1 MRGFALDRRTLL
13 AGLGLAGMGSVAAA
27 AIVRPAVAADSADAR
42 LDALLA
48 AQFEAGLRDDPTR
61 ATSLGLD
68 TGALADLR
76 ARFPDWS
83 PAGRAARD
91 RRIDSDLAAVRA
103 IDPDTLGD
111 TARAAHDSAEFDLT
125 ARQRLAR
132 FPYHSG
138 GFGHRAGPYA
148 VTQLGG
154 FYTGVSTF
162 LDSQHPVATKA
173 DADAYM
179 ARLEAVPALLDD
191 DTGIVA
197 ANAAMNVVAPRFI
210 LEQALQQLARL
221 RDGDVASK
229 TLVASIARRS
239 AAIGLDGYGE
249 RAAAVF
255 EGPIRAALSR
265 QIDAL
270 TALLPRAGDAA
281 GVGRLPDGE
290 AYYAATLAQHTTTSL
305 GAAEIHRI
313 GREQLADLTARMDEL
328 LKAQGYA
335 NGSLRERLDALGKA
349 EGQLFAN
356 DDAGRAEM
364 LAYLNGR
371 LTAVRARLPQVFS
384 RMPKAPYEIRRVP
397 PEIEIG
403 APGGSAQAGTPD
415 GSRPGIFFINLR
427 DTGEWPRY
435 TLPTLAYHEGAP
447 GHLFEGA
454 LKYEDAALPLYR
466 QTASV
471 TAFGEGWGLYAEQ
484 VADELGMY
492 DDDPLGKIG
501 YLASYAFRASRLVV
515 DTGLHAMGW
524 SREQAIDFMVQNS
537 SEAPSAARTEID
549 RYIVYPGQAC
559 SYKIGQTAISRLR
572 DEVSGRPGY
581 DIKRFHDVVLG
592 AGRIPLA
599 VLENRVRAAFPA

>member
-1 MRGFALDRRTLL
+1 MTDTAPDRRTIL
-13 AGLGLAGMGSVAAA
+13 AGLGGLAVASVARPVAAA
-27 AIVRPAVAADSADAR
+27 ETADAR
-42 LDALLA
+42 VDTLLA
-48 AQFEAGLRDDPTR
+48 AQFEQGLHDDPTR
-61 ATSLGLD
+61 ATSLGID
-68 TGALADLR
+68 TGARAALR
-76 ARFPDWS
+76 AQFPDWS
-83 PAGRAARD
+83 PAARAARA
-91 RRIDSDLAAVRA
+91 RQIDSDLAAVRS
-103 IDPDTLGD
+103 IKPDTLGAS
-111 TARAAHDSAEFDLT
+111 ARIAHDSAEFDLAT
-125 ARQRLAR
+125 RQRLAR
-132 FPYHSG
+132 FTYHTG
-138 GFGHRAGPYA
+138 GFGHRPGPYA

-162 LDSQHPVATKA
+162 LDSQHPVKNKA

-179 ARLEAVPALLDD
+179 LRLQAIPALFDA
-191 DTGIVA
+191 DTEIVKT
-197 ANAAMNVVAPRFI
+197 NAAMGVVAPRFI
-210 LEQALQQLARL
+210 LDQALQQLARL
-221 RDGDVASK
+221 RDGDVAGK

-239 AAIGLDGYGE
+239 TAIGLAGYGD

-255 EGPIRAALSR
+255 EGPIRAALTR

-270 TALLPRAGDAA
+270 TALLPRAGTDA
-281 GVGRLPDGE
+281 GVARLPDGE
-290 AYYAATLAQHTTTSL
+290 AYYAATLAQHTTTNL

-313 GREQLADLTARMDEL
+313 GREQVADLASRMDVL
-328 LKAQGYA
+328 LKAQGYT
-335 NGSLRERLDALGKA
+335 NGSLRDRLNALSKA

-364 LAYLNGR
+364 LAYLNG
-371 LTAVRARLPQVFS
+371 LLVTVRGKLPQVFS
-384 RMPKAPYEIRRVP
+384 RLPKAPYEIRRVP

-427 DTGEWPRY
+427 DTAEWPRY

-454 LKYEDAALPLYR
+454 LKLEDAELPLYR
-466 QTASV
+466 QAASV
-471 TAFGEGWGLYAEQ
+471 TAYGEGWGLYAEQ

-492 DDDPLGKIG
+492 EDDPLGKIG

-524 SREQAIDFMVQNS
+524 SREQAIDYMVENS
-537 SEAPSAARTEID
+537 STSPTASRTEIY

-559 SYKIGQTAISRLR
+559 SYKVGQIAISRVR
-572 DEVSGRPGY
+572 DEVAKRPGY

-592 AGRIPLA
+592 AGRVPLA
-599 VLENRVRAAFPA
+599 VLERQVRAAFPG

>member
-1 MRGFALDRRTLL
+1 MTDHAPDRRTVL
-13 AGLGLAGMGSVAAA
+13 AGIGSLAVVSAANPVAA
-27 AIVRPAVAADSADAR
+27 RETADAR
-42 LDALLA
+42 LDTLLS
-48 AQFEAGLRDDPTR
+48 AQFEQGLRDDPTR
-61 ATSLGLD
+61 ATSLGID
-68 TGALADLR
+68 TGARAALR
-76 ARFPDWS
+76 AQFPDWS
-83 PAGRAARD
+83 ATARAERT
-91 RRIDSDLAAVRA
+91 RRIDGDLSAVRA
-103 IDPDTLGD
+103 IKAETLGPN
-111 TARAAHDSAEFDLT
+111 ARIAHDSAEFDLVT
-125 ARQRLAR
+125 RQKLAR
-132 FPYHSG
+132 FTYHTG
-138 GFGHRAGPYA
+138 GFGHRPGPYA

-162 LDSQHPVATKA
+162 LDSQHPVENKA

-179 ARLEAVPALLDD
+179 IRLQTVSTLFDA
-191 DTGIVA
+191 DTEIVK
-197 ANAAMNVVAPRFI
+197 NSAAMGVVAPRFI
-210 LEQALQQLARL
+210 LDQALQQLGRL

-229 TLVASIARRS
+229 TLVASISKRS
-239 AAIGLDGYGE
+239 TAIGLTGYGD

-255 EGPIRAALSR
+255 AGPIRAALSR

-270 TALLPRAGDAA
+270 TALLPRAGTDA
-281 GVGRLPDGE
+281 GVARLPEGE

-313 GREQLADLTARMDEL
+313 GREQVADLTSRMDVL
-328 LKAQGYA
+328 LKAQGYKD
-335 NGSLRERLDALGKA
+335 GSIRDRLNALGKA

-364 LAYLNGR
+364 LAYLNG
-371 LTAVRARLPQVFS
+371 LLVTVRGKLPQVFS
-384 RMPKAPYEIRRVP
+384 RLPKAPYEIRRVP

-427 DTGEWPRY
+427 DTAEWPRY

-454 LKYEDAALPLYR
+454 LKFEDAELPLYR
-466 QTASV
+466 QAASV
-471 TAFGEGWGLYAEQ
+471 TAYGEGWGLYAEQ

-492 DDDPLGKIG
+492 ADDPLGKIG

-515 DTGLHAMGW
+515 DTGIHAMGW
-524 SREQAIDFMVQNS
+524 SREQAIDYMVENS
-537 SEAPSAARTEID
+537 SNSPSASRTEID

-559 SYKIGQTAISRLR
+559 AYKVGQIAISRVR
-572 DEVSGRPGY
+572 DEVSKRPGY

-599 VLENRVRAAFPA
+599 VLERRVLAAFPA

>member
-1 MRGFALDRRTLL
+1 MTDHAPDRRTVL
-13 AGLGLAGMGSVAAA
+13 AGIGSLAVVSAANPVAA
-27 AIVRPAVAADSADAR
+27 RETADAR
-42 LDALLA
+42 LDTLLS
-48 AQFEAGLRDDPTR
+48 AQFEQGLRDDPTR
-61 ATSLGLD
+61 ATSLGID
-68 TGALADLR
+68 TGARAALR
-76 ARFPDWS
+76 AQFPDWS
-83 PAGRAARD
+83 ATARAERT
-91 RRIDSDLAAVRA
+91 RRIDGDLSAVRA
-103 IDPDTLGD
+103 IKAETLGPN
-111 TARAAHDSAEFDLT
+111 ARIAHDSAEFDLVT
-125 ARQRLAR
+125 RQKLAR
-132 FPYHSG
+132 FTYHTG
-138 GFGHRAGPYA
+138 GFGHRPGPYA

-162 LDSQHPVATKA
+162 LDSQHPVENKA

-179 ARLEAVPALLDD
+179 IRLQTVSTLFDA
-191 DTGIVA
+191 DTEIVK
-197 ANAAMNVVAPRFI
+197 NSAAMGVVAPRFI
-210 LEQALQQLARL
+210 LDQALQQLGRL

-229 TLVASIARRS
+229 TLVASISKRS
-239 AAIGLDGYGE
+239 TAIGLTGYGD

-255 EGPIRAALSR
+255 AGPIRAALSR

-270 TALLPRAGDAA
+270 TALLPRAGTDA
-281 GVGRLPDGE
+281 GVARLPEGE

-313 GREQLADLTARMDEL
+313 GREQVADLTSRMDVL
-328 LKAQGYA
+328 LKAQGYKD
-335 NGSLRERLDALGKA
+335 GSIRDRLNALGKA

-364 LAYLNGR
+364 LAYLNG
-371 LTAVRARLPQVFS
+371 LLVTVRGKLPQVFS
-384 RMPKAPYEIRRVP
+384 RLPKAPYEIRRVP

-427 DTGEWPRY
+427 DTAEWPRY

-454 LKYEDAALPLYR
+454 LKFEDAELPLYR
-466 QTASV
+466 QAASV
-471 TAFGEGWGLYAEQ
+471 TAYGEGWGLYAEQ

-492 DDDPLGKIG
+492 ADDPLGKIG

-515 DTGLHAMGW
+515 DTGIHAMGW
-524 SREQAIDFMVQNS
+524 SREQAIEYMVENS
-537 SEAPSAARTEID
+537 SNSPSASRTEID

-559 SYKIGQTAISRLR
+559 AYKVGQIAISRVR
-572 DEVSGRPGY
+572 DEVSKRPGY

-599 VLENRVRAAFPA
+599 VLERRVLAAFPA

>member
-1 MRGFALDRRTLL
+1 MTGYAPDRRIVL
-13 AGLGLAGMGSVAAA
+13 AGIGGLAVAGTVRPVAAEQN
-27 AIVRPAVAADSADAR
+27 ADAR
-42 LDALLA
+42 LDNLLA
-48 AQFEAGLRDDPTR
+48 AQFEQGLRDDPTR
-61 ATSLGLD
+61 ATSLGID
-68 TGALADLR
+68 TGARSALR
-76 ARFPDWS
+76 AQFPDWS
-83 PAGRAARD
+83 PTARAERT
-91 RRIDSDLAAVRA
+91 RRIDTDLAAVRA
-103 IDPDTLGD
+103 IKGETLGD
-111 TARAAHDSAEFDLT
+111 AARIAHDSAEFDLVT
-125 ARQRLAR
+125 RQRLAR
-132 FPYHSG
+132 FTYHSG
-138 GFGHRAGPYA
+138 GFGHRPGPYG

-179 ARLEAVPALLDD
+179 MRLQAVAALLDA
-191 DTGIVA
+191 DTDIVKT
-197 ANAAMNVVAPRFI
+197 NAAMGVVAPRFI
-210 LEQALQQLARL
+210 LDQALQQLARL
-221 RDGDVASK
+221 RDGDVAGK
-229 TLVASIARRS
+229 TLVTSIARRS
-239 AAIGLDGYGE
+239 TALGLSGYGE
-249 RAAAVF
+249 RAAKVF
-255 EGPIRAALSR
+255 EGPIRAALTR

-270 TALLPRAGDAA
+270 TALLPRAGTDA
-281 GVGRLPDGE
+281 GVARLPDGT

-305 GAAEIHRI
+305 DAAEIHRI
-313 GREQLADLTARMDEL
+313 GREQVADLTSRMDAL
-328 LKAQGYA
+328 LKAQGYK
-335 NGSLRERLDALGKA
+335 NGSIRDRLNALGKA

-356 DDAGRAEM
+356 DDTGRAEM
-364 LAYLNGR
+364 LAYLNG
-371 LTAVRARLPQVFS
+371 LLATVRGKLPEVFS

-427 DTGEWPRY
+427 DTAEWPRY

-454 LKYEDAALPLYR
+454 LKYEDAELPLYR
-466 QTASV
+466 QAASV
-471 TAFGEGWGLYAEQ
+471 TAYGEGWGLYAEQ

-524 SREQAIDFMVQNS
+524 SREQAIDYMVENS
-537 SEAPSAARTEID
+537 SNSPSASRTEID

-559 SYKIGQTAISRLR
+559 AYKVGQIAISRVR
-572 DEVSGRPGY
+572 DAVSSRPGY

-599 VLENRVRAAFPA
+599 VLERRVRAAFPG

>member
-1 MRGFALDRRTLL
+1 MTGFAVDRRTLL
-13 AGLGLAGMGSVAAA
+13 AGAGSLALAG
-27 AIVRPAVAADSADAR
+27 AIRPAFAAEGGDAK
-42 LDALLA
+42 LDALLSS
-48 AQFEAGLRDDPTR
+48 QFEAGLRDDPTR
-61 ATSLGLD
+61 ATGLGID
-68 TGALADLR
+68 TGARAALR
-76 ARFPDWS
+76 SQFPDWS
-83 PAGRAARD
+83 AAAREK
-91 RRIDSDLAAVRA
+91 RSKQIDVDLAAVRA
-103 IDPDTLGD
+103 IDPKTLGD
-111 TARAAHDSAEFDLT
+111 GARVAYDSAEFDLV

-132 FPYHSG
+132 FAYHSG
-138 GFGHRAGPYA
+138 GFGHRPGPYG

-162 LDSQHPVATKA
+162 LDSQHPVESKG

-179 ARLEAVPALLDD
+179 ARLDAIPTLFDD
-191 DTGIVA
+191 DTEIVK
-197 ANAAMNVVAPRFI
+197 ANAAAGVVAPRFI
-210 LEQALQQLARL
+210 LDQALQQLARL
-221 RDGDVASK
+221 RDGDVATK
-229 TLVASIARRS
+229 TLVASIAKRS
-239 AAIGLDGYGE
+239 AKLGLTGYDT
-249 RAAAVF
+249 RAAAAF
-255 EGPIRAALSR
+255 EGPIRAALTR
-265 QIDAL
+265 QIDTL
-270 TALLPRAGDAA
+270 TELLPRSGEAA
-281 GVGRLPDGE
+281 GVSRLPDGE
-290 AYYAATLAQHTTTSL
+290 AYYAATLAQHTTTNL

-313 GREQLADLTARMDEL
+313 GREQVADLNARMDAL
-328 LKAQGYA
+328 LKAQGYKD
-335 NGSLRERLDALGKA
+335 GSIRERLEALGKA

-356 DDAGRAEM
+356 DDTGRGEM

-371 LTAVRARLPQVFS
+371 LTAIRARLPQVFS

-427 DTGEWPRY
+427 DTAEWPRY

-454 LKYEDAALPLYR
+454 LKFEDAELPLYR
-466 QTASV
+466 QAASV
-471 TAFGEGWGLYAEQ
+471 TAYGEGWGLYAEQ

-524 SREQAIDFMVQNS
+524 SRQQAIDYMVENS
-537 SEAPSAARTEID
+537 SNSPSASRTEID

-559 SYKIGQTAISRLR
+559 AYKVGQIAISRAR
-572 DEVSGRPGY
+572 DAVSKRKSY

-599 VLENRVRAAFPA
+599 VLERRVLAAFPA